1 MVNLTIDGKSIEV
14 PEGTTVLRA
23 AQDAGIFIPTLC
35 DHPELTPY
43 GGCRLCLVEVE
54 GFRTLQ
60 PSCTLPVNN
69 NMVVRTNTPKI
80 HEARKL
86 VLSLIFSERNHFC
99 PYCQVSGGDCELQNN
114 AYLEGMT
121 HWPIQ
126 PNWQPYEVDASNP
139 FIVIEHNRCILCRR
153 CVRACG
159 ELVGNYTLG
168 FAERGAASI
177 LIADLGVPLGES
189 TCVSCGMC
197 VQVCPTGAIID
208 RSSAYLG
215 LEKNLESAETIC
227 QGCSV
232 GCGLKVETRN
242 NRIVRIEGNWD
253 APLNQGLTCQIGR
266 YDPLYD
272 DRKPVE
278 TPLIRKNGQ
287 LLPATWQEAI
297 QAAATML
304 KQGDSTA
311 VASPRLSLEALNIFK
326 QVFKGRASVI
336 ESASLPGMIDGL
348 VEGSLSELD
357 DADCFVI
364 LGADLKSNHQ
374 VVGFLVK
381 RAVQTGANL
390 IVVDTKD
397 NPFAPLSEFA
407 FQSGNS
413 IATIMDGLT
422 AGLSKLNLA
431 KSATTVKPWDIL
443 GSIAAKTGLSSDAIV
458 EAARV
463 IGNAKKV
470 AIIFGEGLIA
480 EGAESL
486 ARLVE
491 FARSSGS
498 LSSEHSTLIA
508 AVGEANSLGAH
519 LLGLQSSQ
527 SVASTCYIAL
537 GDQQINP
544 DLSTKLSSV
553 KHLIV
558 QASYQSEITESAD
571 VILPAAIWASQA
583 GHFIS
588 LDGTMQQSQKVV
600 SPSDQIKAND
610 EILAMLA
617 DQLGIKLVDDWQTS
631 IHAAK
636 SPVAVHFN

>member
-215 LEKNLESAETIC
+215 LEKTLESVETIC

-253 APLNQGLTCQIGR
+253 APINQGLTCQIGR

-272 DRKPVE
+272 DRKPIE

-287 LLPATWQEAI
+287 LLPATWQEAV
-297 QAAATML
+297 QAAAALL
-304 KQGDSTA
+304 KKGDHHA
-311 VASPRLSLEALNIFK
+311 LASSRFSLEALNLFN
-326 QVFKGRASVI
+326 QVFNGRASLI
-336 ESASLPGMIDGL
+336 ESASIPGMIDGL
-348 VEGSLSELD
+348 VEGSLRDLD

-364 LGADLKSNHQ
+364 LGADLKTNHQ
-374 VVGFLVK
+374 VVGFMVK
-381 RAVQTGANL
+381 RAVQSGANL
-390 IVVDTKD
+390 IVVDTKE
-397 NPFAPLSEFA
+397 NSFAALSEFA
-407 FQSGNS
+407 FQSSNS
-413 IATIMDGLT
+413 FATILDGLT

-431 KSATTVKPWDIL
+431 KSTTTIKPWDVL
-443 GSIAAKTGLSSDAIV
+443 GSITAKTGLSSDDIV
-458 EAARV
+458 EAARMV
-463 IGNAKKV
+463 GNAKKV
-470 AIIFGEGLIA
+470 AIVFGDGMIA

-491 FARSSGS
+491 FARVVGA
-498 LSSEHSTLIA
+498 LSNDHSTLIA
-508 AVGEANSLGAH
+508 ATGEANSLGAY
-519 LLGLQSSQ
+519 LLGLRSSPV
-527 SVASTCYIAL
+527 VAGTCFIAL
-537 GDQQINP
+537 GDQQVNP
-544 DLSTKLSSV
+544 ELTTKLSSV
-553 KHLIV
+553 QHLIV
-558 QASYQSEITESAD
+558 QASYHSEITEKAD
-571 VILPAAIWASQA
+571 VVLPSATWAGQA

-588 LDGTMQQSQKVV
+588 LDGTVQQSRKVV
-600 SPSDQIKAND
+600 LPSEQIKAND
-610 EILAMLA
+610 EILIMLA
-617 DQLGIKLVDDWQTS
+617 DQLGIKLNDDWQTL

-636 SPVAVHFN
+636 SPVAVHVN